1 MKKKNK
7 WKDPASLIRK
17 LETFNQELQFLHQ
30 ISQQISEKKP
40 LSQLLHE
47 IMESSKLLVKAEAS
61 SLLLFD
67 EKDKKLH
74 FYVATGEKGEL
85 LETFSMEL
93 GTGIAGWVAENKK
106 PLIIDDCYK
115 DARFNPE
122 FDKKSKFRTKSM
134 ICVPLVRKD
143 KLLGVIE
150 VINKQGEEKF
160 DSEDLFLFETLASQ
174 CAIAIENHFLTKKQI
189 EIEALEREL
198 EIARSIQQNL
208 LPRTIPSFDDVDVAP
223 LFIPARQVGGDYYNI
238 IRINEDQTLFFVA
251 DVSGKSVS
259 AALIVSIIDACL
271 HSYLKLNEQSFNLI
285 ELVKTMNLILIET
298 TTPTKFATSWFGLY
312 NHSTAELHSVNAGH
326 NPPYL
331 FFGGQN
337 EIQPLHSG
345 GIFLGGVDGE
355 YQLEIVS
362 LKKND
367 ILVYY
372 TDGIT
377 EAWNLKE
384 EDYGEER
391 LLQTIKQH
399 KTRSARDIL
408 TAIKQDIHHH
418 VGTAQQSD
426 DIACVVLKKL
436 KD

>member
-1 MKKKNK
+1 MKRKNNREDSAVLVTQLEHFNKK
-7 WKDPASLIRK
+7 
-17 LETFNQELQFLHQ
+17 LQFLHQ

-40 LSQLLHE
+40 ISQLLHE
-47 IMESSKLLVKAEAS
+47 IMESSKLLIKAEAS

-67 EKDKKLH
+67 EQDKKLH
-74 FYVATGEKGEL
+74 FYVTTGEKGGL
-85 LETFSMEL
+85 LGKFSMEL
-93 GTGIAGWVAENKK
+93 GEGIAGWVAEKRK
-106 PLIIDDCYK
+106 PLVIDDCYK
-115 DARFNPE
+115 DVRFNPE
-122 FDKKSKFRTKSM
+122 YDKKSKFKTKSM
-134 ICVPLVRKD
+134 ICVPLLRKD
-143 KLLGVIE
+143 RLLGVIE
-150 VINKQGEEKF
+150 VINKQGKDRF

-174 CAIAIENHFLTKKQI
+174 CAIAIENHFLTEKQI

-198 EIARSIQQNL
+198 QIARSIQQNL
-208 LPRTIPSFDDVDVAP
+208 LPASIPSFDDLDVAP
-223 LFIPARQVGGDYYNI
+223 LFIPARQIGGDYYNI
-238 IRINEDQTLFFVA
+238 IRINKDQSLFFVA

-259 AALIVSIIDACL
+259 AALIVSVVDACL
-271 HSYLKLNEQSFNLI
+271 HSYLSMNKKSFDLK

-312 NHSTAELHSVNAGH
+312 HHPTAELHSVNAGH

-331 FFGGQN
+331 FSSSQN
-337 EIQPLHSG
+337 EIQPLHAG
-345 GIFLGGVDGE
+345 GIFLGGVEGE
-355 YQLEIVS
+355 YQLEI
-362 LKKND
+362 LKLHKDD

-391 LLQTIKQH
+391 LQQTVKKYKH
-399 KTRSARDIL
+399 LPAHEIL
-408 TAIKQDIHHH
+408 TAIKQDIRCH
-418 VGTAQQSD
+418 VGKAQQSD

>member
-7 WKDPASLIRK
+7 SKDPDSLIRK

-93 GTGIAGWVAENKK
+93 GTGIAGWVAKNRK

-134 ICVPLVRKD
+134 ICVPLMRKD

-174 CAIAIENHFLTKKQI
+174 CAIAIENHFLTQKQI

-208 LPRTIPSFDDVDVAP
+208 LPTSIPSFDDVDVAP

-238 IRINEDQTLFFVA
+238 IQINKDQSLFFVA

-259 AALIVSIIDACL
+259 AALIVSVIDACL
-271 HSYLKLNEQSFNLI
+271 HSYLSMNKQSFDLI
-285 ELVKTMNLILIET
+285 ELVKIMNLILIET

-312 NHSTAELHSVNAGH
+312 NHPTAELYSVNAGH

-331 FFGGQN
+331 FTSSQN
-337 EIQPLHSG
+337 EIQPLHAG
-345 GIFLGGVDGE
+345 GMFLGGVDGE
-355 YQLEIVS
+355 YQLEI
-362 LKKND
+362 LKLYKDD

-391 LLQTIKQH
+391 LQQTVNKYKHQ
-399 KTRSARDIL
+399 SAQEIL
-408 TAIKQDIHHH
+408 TAIKQDINHH
-418 VGTAQQSD
+418 VGKAQQSD
-426 DIACVVLKKL
+426 DIACVVLKKN
-436 KD
+436 